1 MLSTS
6 VMTTE
11 MRAAVFYVSS
21 WRTTYVVLVNA
32 GTTTQQLS
40 TLRFSI
46 VNQAG
51 MVMTTIAYIS
61 IDFRAKGKV
70 QRMVQCLYQ
79 CRVLQ
84 AINQAGIV
92 MMMIACIGVD
102 FRANSDVQRI
112 V

>member
-1 MLSTS
+1 MIVGIASRCLMLSTS

-11 MRAAVFYVSS
+11 MRAAVFYVSN

-51 MVMTTIAYIS
+51 MVMTTIAYIR
-61 IDFRAKGKV
+61 IDFRAERK
-70 QRMVQCLYQ
+70 L
-79 CRVLQ
+79 
-84 AINQAGIV
+84 
-92 MMMIACIGVD
+92 
-102 FRANSDVQRI
+102 QRI
-112 V
+112 FQCFISVAYCKQSIKQGRL